1 MGEQEKYL
9 NLGKRAYNT
18 NWLKKVSQDHA
29 VKLLAKS
36 GIPESQVRNAWKRAN
51 GLTSRNYENSKTEKK
66 EVKTVV
72 NDMLK
77 EEKPK
82 EVKK

>member
-1 MGEQEKYL
+1 MSGQEKYL

-51 GLTSRNYENSKTEKK
+51 GLTSRNYDNPKTEEK
-66 EVKTVV
+66 EVKAVE
-72 NDMLK
+72 DKKK